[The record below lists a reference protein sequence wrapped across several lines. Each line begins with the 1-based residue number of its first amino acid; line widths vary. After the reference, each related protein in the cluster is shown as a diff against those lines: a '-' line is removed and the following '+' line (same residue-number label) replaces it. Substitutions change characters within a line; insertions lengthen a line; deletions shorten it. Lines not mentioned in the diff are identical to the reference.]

1 MEEEHSN
8 QSSRSSS
15 DEAVDMRHSQA
26 SSLQENEALKPFDIN
41 SLVGQKLE
49 DRYQI
54 MDIVGQGGMAV
65 VYRGRRLADGAA
77 VAIKTLKFAEAALMK
92 RFMREVQIHSQLKH
106 PNIVNPIEFFTTA
119 DGQTFFVMELLRGRS
134 VEDLFFTRGRFNR
147 PSELKE
153 IVAPVCDALAFAH
166 KLGIVHRDVKP
177 ANIIVSIQDGGK
189 VVDVVDFGLA
199 KLHEDLQRIT
209 KTGQVLGSPV
219 YMSPEQC
226 RGDSLDPRSDVYS
239 LAVVMYEM
247 VTAELPFD
255 ASNPVAMMESH
266 CNPKMIPVSIYK
278 RDPDF
283 PYGRELNSIVR
294 KSMETDP
301 ALRYQTIDEFK
312 EAFMAWYQLVEGGP
326 DAEGGFFQSDAYVEY
341 MKEPEPVVA
350 APSLTPRAFSLS
362 SRALDLEEKAESL
375 SDVAKG
381 GSDSR
386 PDSVK
391 DVKEIKEVPL
401 ASSGLR
407 GPEDQKISGQGQVR
421 SFSGYGGYSDFV
433 SEATPRESKTAD
445 LIMKVVLFVV
455 VVAAFTGGTIYLCI
469 KFMSR

>member
-1 MEEEHSN
+1 MEEEDRN
-8 QSSRSSS
+8 QPSRPSI
-15 DEAVDMRHSQA
+15 E
-26 SSLQENEALKPFDIN
+26 ENEALQPFDIN
-41 SLVGQKLE
+41 ALVGKKLE

-65 VYRGRRLADGAA
+65 VYRGRRLVDGAA

-92 RFMREVQIHSQLKH
+92 RFMREVQIHIQLKH
-106 PNIVNPIEFFTTA
+106 PNIVEPIEFFTT
-119 DGQTFFVMELLRGRS
+119 GEGRTFFVMELLRGRS
-134 VEDLFFTRGRFNR
+134 VEDLFLTRGRFHR
-147 PSELKE
+147 PADLKE
-153 IVAPVCDALAFAH
+153 IIAAVCDALAFAH
-166 KLGIVHRDVKP
+166 NLGIVHRDVKP

-189 VVDVVDFGLA
+189 IVDVVDFGLA

-226 RGDSLDPRSDVYS
+226 RGDSLDPRSDIYS

-247 VTAELPFD
+247 VTGELPFD

-266 CNPKMIPVSIYK
+266 CNPELIPIPIYR

-283 PYGRELNSIVR
+283 PGGRELNSIVR

-301 ALRYQTIDEFK
+301 SLRYQTIDQFK
-312 EAFMAWYQLVEGGP
+312 EAFMNWYQLVATGA
-326 DAEGGFFQSDAYVEY
+326 DAGGFFQSADYAAY
-341 MKEPEPVVA
+341 MKEPEPSVPE
-350 APSLTPRAFSLS
+350 PSLTPGAFSLS
-362 SRALDLEEKAESL
+362 SRAQELESASQ
-375 SDVAKG
+375 SDR
-381 GSDSR
+381 SINDSK
-386 PDSVK
+386 PV
-391 DVKEIKEVPL
+391 EIREVPL

-407 GPEDQKISGQGQVR
+407 GALDEKLTGQGQIR
-421 SFSGYGGYSDFV
+421 SFPSHGGYSDFV
-433 SEATPRESKTAD
+433 SEATPRESKAAD

-469 KFMSR
+469 KFMSQ

>member
-1 MEEEHSN
+1 MEEEDRS
-8 QSSRSSS
+8 QPSRLSI
-15 DEAVDMRHSQA
+15 E
-26 SSLQENEALKPFDIN
+26 ENEALKPFDIN
-41 SLVGQKLE
+41 ALVGKKLE

-106 PNIVNPIEFFTTA
+106 PNIVDPIEFFTTK

-134 VEDLFFTRGRFNR
+134 VEDLFSTRGRFHR
-147 PSELKE
+147 PSDLKE
-153 IVAPVCDALAFAH
+153 IIAAVCDALAFAH

-189 VVDVVDFGLA
+189 IVDVVDFGLA

-226 RGDSLDPRSDVYS
+226 RGDSLDPRSDIYS

-247 VTAELPFD
+247 VTGELPFD

-266 CNPKMIPVSIYK
+266 CNPKLIPVPIYK
-278 RDPDF
+278 RDPGF
-283 PYGRELNSIVR
+283 PNGRELNSIVR

-301 ALRYQTIDEFK
+301 SLRYQTIEEFK
-312 EAFMAWYQLVEGGP
+312 DAFINWYQLVETGV
-326 DAEGGFFQSDAYVEY
+326 DAGGFFLSADYIEY
-341 MKEPEPVVA
+341 MKEPEPSVP

-362 SRALDLEEKAESL
+362 SRALESEPESESESESEKNK
-375 SDVAKG
+375 DN
-381 GSDSR
+381 SR
-386 PDSVK
+386 PV
-391 DVKEIKEVPL
+391 EIKEVPL

-407 GPEDQKISGQGQVR
+407 GPVDEKLTGQGQVK
-421 SFSGYGGYSDFV
+421 SFSSQRGYSDFV
-433 SEATPRESKTAD
+433 SEATPRESKAAD

-469 KFMSR
+469 KFMSQ

>member
-1 MEEEHSN
+1 
-8 QSSRSSS
+8 
-15 DEAVDMRHSQA
+15 MRHSQA

-326 DAEGGFFQSDAYVEY
+326 DAALVVAQVDGAAAVGHLDGVDVDPVLSGCDPVA
-341 MKEPEPVVA
+341 PVVDVRPYPALVVAEVQAGAPGANLLTVEKDAVLASGDPAGPAGGYRDPA
-350 APSLTPRAFSLS
+350 AIFAHIDRAAALGELLTVDKNLVFTGRDPVAIF
-362 SRALDLEEKAESL
+362 
-375 SDVAKG
+375 AKG
-381 GSDSR
+381 QTDAAGIIAQIKAIASNGHFANGNLHAR
-386 PDSVK
+386 P
-391 DVKEIKEVPL
+391 
-401 ASSGLR
+401 A
-407 GPEDQKISGQGQVR
+407 
-421 SFSGYGGYSDFV
+421 
-433 SEATPRESKTAD
+433 
-445 LIMKVVLFVV
+445 
-455 VVAAFTGGTIYLCI
+455 
-469 KFMSR
+469 

>member
-1 MEEEHSN
+1 MEEDEKILPS
-8 QSSRSSS
+8 QSSR
-15 DEAVDMRHSQA
+15 DEKLDMRHSQA
-26 SSLQENEALKPFDIN
+26 TSLQDNEALKPFDIN
-41 SLVGQKLE
+41 SLVGKKLE

-65 VYRGRRLADGAA
+65 VYRGRRLADGAS

-92 RFMREVQIHSQLKH
+92 RFMREVQIHSQLRH
-106 PNIVNPIEFFTTA
+106 SNIVNPIEFFTTS

-153 IVAPVCDALAFAH
+153 IIAPVCDALAFAH

-247 VTAELPFD
+247 VTCELPFD

-266 CNPKMIPVSIYK
+266 CNPKVIPVSIYT

-283 PYGRELNSIVR
+283 PFGRELNSIVR

-312 EAFMAWYQLVEGGP
+312 EAFMTWYQMVESGP
-326 DAEGGFFQSDAYVEY
+326 DAAEGFFQSAAYVEY
-341 MKEPEPVVA
+341 MKEPEPIVA

-362 SRALDLEEKAESL
+362 SRALDMESVAE
-375 SDVAKG
+375 VAKG
-381 GSDSR
+381 GNDSKSDPNR
-386 PDSVK
+386 EVK
-391 DVKEIKEVPL
+391 EVKEIKEVPL

-407 GPEDQKISGQGQVR
+407 GPEDQKIASQGQVR
-421 SFSGYGGYSDFV
+421 SFAGYGGYSDFV
-433 SEATPRESKTAD
+433 SEATPKESKTAD

-469 KFMSR
+469 KFMSQ